1 MKRSLTLLAGSAVT
15 LLAVST
21 ALALPPIPPYVAE
34 YYEKHPDGAKITAT
48 LKAQTGKCGMC
59 HIPGADKKAKGHG
72 LNDFGKAVHDNL
84 KHKLFMAEHAKTVD
98 EKSTAEEK
106 TAAKAKAMELLSE
119 ALKKAA
125 ELKNADGK
133 VFGDLIKAGT
143 MPGNNPPAP
152 AAPAAP
158 AK

>member
-15 LLAVST
+15 LFAVST
-21 ALALPPIPPYVAE
+21 AMALPPIPPYVAE
-34 YYEKHPDGAKITAT
+34 HYAKDPNGAKITET
-48 LKAQTGKCGMC
+48 LKMQTGKCAMC

-84 KHKLFMAEHAKTVD
+84 KHKLFMAEHAITID
-98 EKSTAEEK
+98 EKATAEQK
-106 TAAKAKAMELLSE
+106 AAAKTKAMDLLVG
-119 ALKKAA
+119 ALKKAE

-143 MPGNNPPAP
+143 MPGNNPPA
-152 AAPAAP
+152 APAPP